1 MDIARS
7 RELSRRCWDLFFFGF
22 SGLGFGFEGF
32 AVWGAKGFRVLG
44 LQGFCSLG
52 SWV

>member
-32 AVWGAKGFRVLG
+32 AVWVLRGSGF
-44 LQGFCSLG
+44 
-52 SWV
+52 WVCRAFAV